1 MLDMICDE
9 NELFY
14 IPNYLRQGPI
24 KFRML
29 IKMDSEVLIGASLL
43 WVDLIVFHQNIRH
56 L

>member
-1 MLDMICDE
+1 
-9 NELFY
+9 
-14 IPNYLRQGPI
+14 
-24 KFRML
+24 ML